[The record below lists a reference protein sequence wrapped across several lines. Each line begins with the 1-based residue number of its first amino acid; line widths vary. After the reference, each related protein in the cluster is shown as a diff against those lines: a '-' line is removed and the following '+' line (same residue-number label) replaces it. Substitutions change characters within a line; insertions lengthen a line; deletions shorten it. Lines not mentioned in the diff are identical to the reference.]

1 MHAIK
6 NPLKAI
12 KNSNLIESNRDN
24 HPANGMITTSAIKYA
39 DITYET
45 LSNQILRAP
54 WRFLIEDPTTCILI
68 TFSTKPNSIIRN
80 IPKFL

>member
-1 MHAIK
+1 MTMGIGTNILGYSNSFVNKAVI
-6 NPLKAI
+6 KAI

-45 LSNQILRAP
+45 LSNPILRAP
-54 WRFLIEDPTTCILI
+54 
-68 TFSTKPNSIIRN
+68 
-80 IPKFL
+80 